1 MPDSRQTD
9 KPRQI
14 RGKVCA
20 GLPDI
25 ENFQAFLAEFSEE
38 LGFSLTFEDL
48 RRRGDHGPL
57 LDYTWGLTEDPTKTP
72 NRGPIS

>member
-1 MPDSRQTD
+1 MPDPRQTD

-14 RGKVCA
+14 RGKICA

-25 ENFQAFLAEFSEE
+25 EQYQAFLADFADE

-48 RRRGDHGPL
+48 KRRGDHGPL
-57 LDYTWGLTEDPTKTP
+57 IDYTWGLTQDPTKTP
-72 NRGPIS
+72 NQGSIP

>member
-25 ENFQAFLAEFSEE
+25 EEFQAFLAEFSDD

-57 LDYTWGLTEDPTKTP
+57 FDYTWGLTEDPTKTP

>member
-1 MPDSRQTD
+1 MPDFRQNHD

-25 ENFQAFLAEFSEE
+25 ENFQAFLAEFADD

-48 RRRGDHGPL
+48 RRRGDYGPL
-57 LDYTWGLTEDPTKTP
+57 HDYTWGLTEDPTKAA
-72 NRGPIS
+72 N

>member
-1 MPDSRQTD
+1 MSDSRKFD

-14 RGKVCA
+14 RGKTSA

-25 ENFQAFLAEFSEE
+25 ERFQGLLYSFAEQIGYSV
-38 LGFSLTFEDL
+38 TFEDL

-57 LDYTWGLTEDPTKTP
+57 HDYTWGLVEDPTL
-72 NRGPIS
+72 